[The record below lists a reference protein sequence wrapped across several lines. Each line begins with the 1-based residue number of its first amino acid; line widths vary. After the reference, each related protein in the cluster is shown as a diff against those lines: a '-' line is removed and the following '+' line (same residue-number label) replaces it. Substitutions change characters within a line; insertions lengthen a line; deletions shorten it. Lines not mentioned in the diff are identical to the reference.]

1 MINTKE
7 TCESVSD
14 SQIRDYIV
22 DYLIKYNSK
31 DFIGF
36 INTNPNRRKVFI
48 GFDYNPDLNRSMF
61 LFQATGMSGGVFY
74 LAGRHGITISYSKIK
89 NNPVENTK
97 DIFVKYT
104 QKLNAEDLTDI
115 YGVILNSPE
124 SENIALA
131 NKLRHWLF
139 SHMINPAYADTF
151 YLTIDKYLR
160 GKHRDEISY
169 YLLQADDTDWQNM
182 SDDIFN
188 KLIKYYYN
196 TYDDSLLTSMVI
208 KKLAE
213 KGETLIKKGF
223 FNYTKDFLKL
233 FAKTKYSV
241 KPLKLPFPE
250 RYSDYSVDTI
260 ADICQNKQ
268 IILTLKKNGENSCFK
283 DLCDV
288 EKWYSLDKACST
300 GNCHFEKE
308 DFECLVSALPELKRV
323 KLDVSVMHSVCDSLE
338 LIKKYSI

>member
-7 TCESVSD
+7 TCEPVSD

-22 DYLIKYNSK
+22 DYLVKHNSK
-31 DFIGF
+31 DFIDF
-36 INTNPNRRKVFI
+36 INTNPNRHKVFI
-48 GFDYNPDLNRSMF
+48 GFNYNFNLNRSMF
-61 LFQATGMSGGVFY
+61 FFQAAGMSDTLY
-74 LAGRHGITISYSKIK
+74 LVGKHGITISYSKIQ
-89 NNPVENTK
+89 NDPVENTK
-97 DIFVKYT
+97 NIFVKYA
-104 QKLNAEDLTDI
+104 QKLKAEDLVDI
-115 YGVILNSPE
+115 YNAILNSPI

-139 SHMINPAYADTF
+139 SHIINPAYEGAF
-151 YLTIDKYLR
+151 YLTIDKYL
-160 GKHRDEISY
+160 KDKYRDEISY

-188 KLIKYYYN
+188 KLVKYYYN
-196 TYDDSLLTSMVI
+196 TYDDSLLTSMII

-213 KGETLIKKGF
+213 KGEALIKKSF
-223 FNYTKDFLKL
+223 FNYTEDFLKL
-233 FAKTKYSV
+233 FAKTKYSI

-250 RYSDYSVDTI
+250 RYSDYSVGTI

-268 IILTLKKNGENSCFK
+268 IILTLKKNGENSCFE

-308 DFECLVSALPELKRV
+308 DFEYLVSALPELKRV
-323 KLDVSVMHSVCDSLE
+323 KLDVSVIHSVCDSLE